1 TEVGLGSA
9 EQLMEQADVGDWPS
23 VAYQLAHERAAVGAA
38 ALRRRLRAKDSRA
51 RQLLRRASGAVLVL
65 MPYDLCVAYTKTGKL
80 PGSGE
85 NAADLLVEQP
95 RWLQPRPKKDQRFLI
110 AGDAECPRC
119 RREEAPSCAHRRGG
133 KLPEGWYTVVQYPL
147 GDSPHLLRKAVL
159 RRKDWRCADLEAPKE
174 RFYALWHVEWDDVK
188 GEVCESLADAE
199 RKFEQFR
206 EVYKVLGRKL
216 SVTGVLVD
224 GGFRELRFVGAREAS
239 VMNKFRDW
247 WQRHQAAA
255 AVARDVGE
263 TLLCKAAKAAQWDL
277 VLWMLQQSEEDSMS
291 LANQLEAEWQG
302 VWEEHFWYS
311 KLRSVQEL
319 RELLD
324 SIAQE
329 GMYLSRPWLRGGAV
343 VVPKGAELVSPQ
355 LAMLKEALAL
365 EQQAPLALEALRFEL
380 QADELAF
387 QFHLV
392 QTRQRS
398 TCVGCICLFGTLTTV
413 QAIWASLVIAERDLY
428 TGESLHC
435 FTVWVFSVLSAL
447 LCLCSLKWGL
457 SAARLEPLWAFLVA
471 GYGLLLATRWHMK
484 LEYCPSNATLLVLL
498 VVCAYAAL
506 PLRFWVASVASFVPV
521 VAMLVSMAFTA
532 VGDLADL
539 CYGLCLLGFLLQ
551 IFWDCEHEQR
561 QIVLQESIRSLGP
574 QPTAWVV
581 PGLKE
586 PTSPVESRR
595 LGSFRPKA
603 SDKVA
608 VLRIKHDLRIE
619 EVGFREKDFFGED
632 VSGKELLNFF
642 KGEDR
647 TAVAQLEGHPSVT
660 AACELASGRRLVCR
674 IVASGVVE
682 PKWLAVFC
690 RAEHVAE
697 SAKQRKTTESS
708 TQTISVEQVERRAL
722 RGNSAPNTVGSP
734 KNQVPDGQQSCPTT
748 TFGRAGYGD
757 GEAKPRLPQRS
768 ASMHST
774 DEVRMRQNTSEAN
787 LSEA

>member
-1 TEVGLGSA
+1 ESKLYKILEGVGVPLVHWYGIESSYNVLVTDLLGPSVEDVFGFCNHKFSLKTVLMLGDQMISRVEAMHAKSYLHRDIKPENLALGLGRAATTLHLMDFGLARRYREPKTLVHIPYREGKPLTGTARFASLNTHLGMEQSRRDDLESVGYVLVYLGRGKLPWQGLKAGSKKEKYEKVTEKKIATPVQELCKHLAPEIGAFIDYCRRLRFEEDPDYNYLRQLLKEVFIRQGYEYDLVFDWTATASAICIRNAAEWKPWLSGSGFGWLVCTLTFRRPHKGSERDALGGGVLETAELSKLQRRTRGDPEREIGQPWTVGVGSA

-85 NAADLLVEQP
+85 TAAELLVEQP
-95 RWLQPRPKKDQRFLI
+95 RWMQPRPKKDQRFLI

-224 GGFRELRFVGAREAS
+224 SGFRELRFVGAREAS

-311 KLRSVQEL
+311 KLRSVQDL

-365 EQQAPLALEALRFEL
+365 EQQAPLALEALR
-380 QADELAF
+380 
-387 QFHLV
+387 
-392 QTRQRS
+392 R
-398 TCVGCICLFGTLTTV
+398 
-413 QAIWASLVIAERDLY
+413 
-428 TGESLHC
+428 
-435 FTVWVFSVLSAL
+435 
-447 LCLCSLKWGL
+447 
-457 SAARLEPLWAFLVA
+457 
-471 GYGLLLATRWHMK
+471 
-484 LEYCPSNATLLVLL
+484 
-498 VVCAYAAL
+498 
-506 PLRFWVASVASFVPV
+506 
-521 VAMLVSMAFTA
+521 
-532 VGDLADL
+532 
-539 CYGLCLLGFLLQ
+539 
-551 IFWDCEHEQR
+551 
-561 QIVLQESIRSLGP
+561 
-574 QPTAWVV
+574 
-581 PGLKE
+581 
-586 PTSPVESRR
+586 
-595 LGSFRPKA
+595 
-603 SDKVA
+603 
-608 VLRIKHDLRIE
+608 
-619 EVGFREKDFFGED
+619 
-632 VSGKELLNFF
+632 
-642 KGEDR
+642 
-647 TAVAQLEGHPSVT
+647 
-660 AACELASGRRLVCR
+660 
-674 IVASGVVE
+674 
-682 PKWLAVFC
+682 
-690 RAEHVAE
+690 
-697 SAKQRKTTESS
+697 
-708 TQTISVEQVERRAL
+708 
-722 RGNSAPNTVGSP
+722 
-734 KNQVPDGQQSCPTT
+734 
-748 TFGRAGYGD
+748 
-757 GEAKPRLPQRS
+757 
-768 ASMHST
+768 
-774 DEVRMRQNTSEAN
+774 
-787 LSEA
+787 